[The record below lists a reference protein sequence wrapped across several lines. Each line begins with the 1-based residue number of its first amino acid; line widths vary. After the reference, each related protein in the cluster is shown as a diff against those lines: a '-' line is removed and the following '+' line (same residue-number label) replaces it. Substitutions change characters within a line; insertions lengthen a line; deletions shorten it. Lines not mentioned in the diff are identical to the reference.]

1 MTAMEMQAEVLS
13 TLAILV
19 PLMAFIYTLHR
30 GQRRQFEALEQRMD
44 QRFAAIEQRM
54 DQRFEALEQR
64 MDQRFEALEQ
74 RMDQRFEA
82 VNARIDALAYPQI
95 KLVNR

>member
-19 PLMAFIYTLHR
+19 PLMAFIYSLHR
-30 GQRRQFEALEQRMD
+30 GQCRRFELLEQRMD
-44 QRFAAIEQRM
+44 HRFEGMDRRFDAIEQRM
-54 DQRFEALEQR
+54 DQRFDA
-64 MDQRFEALEQ
+64 MHG
-74 RMDQRFEA
+74 
-82 VNARIDALAYPQI
+82 RIDALARPQI